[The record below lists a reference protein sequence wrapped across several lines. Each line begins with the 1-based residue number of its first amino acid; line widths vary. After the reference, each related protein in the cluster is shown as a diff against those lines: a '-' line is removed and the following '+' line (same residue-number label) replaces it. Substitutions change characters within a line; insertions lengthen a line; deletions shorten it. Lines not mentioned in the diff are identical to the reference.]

1 VSDIAEEL
9 RSGQFGP
16 VFQGGRFRARGAID
30 WRRLALTLTAV
41 LGVLAFGTVSTVGVL
56 VYLGVQKVDRISIA
70 GLGEVGDQVRIP
82 NGEERNASRGA
93 GIDEVT
99 DVRNVLLVGTDSREG
114 LTDEQ
119 LLRLGTE
126 DEGTNLTDTIM
137 LFQLDPKAD
146 HATVLSF
153 PRDLL
158 VTYCDG
164 SKGRINKAYQTGQD
178 TSFGG
183 PGCLVRTIQDL
194 TTIPIDHYVEV
205 DFAGFIDAVDAV
217 GGVTFYVDEPLT
229 DRYAGLDVDP
239 GCVTFDGAKALGFVR
254 ARHLGDDDF
263 GRIARQQRFLREL
276 VSESTSLDTLT
287 NPARIVS
294 LVNAVAGSIT
304 TDDQLSTGD
313 MVELAYSF
321 RELSNAGLDT
331 RTVPGQP
338 GMWGDAAVVFLD
350 DAESARLF
358 SDFRL
363 GLLGGQPAGQPAA
376 PPVSEP
382 APLTPAEVPALLVL
396 NGAGVKGLASVG
408 SEALTARG
416 FAVSRTDNAPD
427 FGLGRTEVLYAPD
440 RRGEAELVAAAIPGA
455 ALVPAAASSPLTVV
469 LGEDF
474 DPARMPPPP
483 PPPVATPAV
492 ATPDADVAAEG
503 AGSSEPAPEPTY
515 AGATVSAVSC

>member
-1 VSDIAEEL
+1 MSGIAEEL
-9 RSGQFGP
+9 RPGQFGP
-16 VFQGGRFRARGAID
+16 VFQGGRVRVQGRVD

-41 LGVLAFGTVSTVGVL
+41 LGVLSFGTVSTVGVM
-56 VYLGVQKVDRISIA
+56 VYLGVRQMDRISIE
-70 GLGEVGDQVRIP
+70 GLGQVEEQVRIA
-82 NGEERNASRGA
+82 NGDERGASRGA
-93 GIDEVT
+93 GIEEVT

-119 LLRLGTE
+119 LLRLGTD

-137 LFQLDPKAD
+137 LFQLDPEAD

-164 SKGRINKAYQTGQD
+164 TRGRINAAFHTGQE
-178 TSFGG
+178 TPFGG

-194 TTIPIDHYVEV
+194 TSIPIDHYVQV

-217 GGVTFYVDEPLT
+217 GGVTFYVDEPIR
-229 DRYAGLDVDP
+229 DRKAGLDVEP

-254 ARHLGDDDF
+254 ARYNDNDF

-276 VSESTSLDTLT
+276 VSESTSLNTLT

-321 RELSNAGLDT
+321 RELSSDGLDT
-331 RTVPGQP
+331 YTVPGQP
-338 GMWGDAAVVFLD
+338 GMWGGGAEVVFLD
-350 DAESARLF
+350 QAESARLF
-358 SDFRL
+358 SDFRQ
-363 GLLGGQPAGQPAA
+363 GLLAGQTAA
-376 PPVSEP
+376 PATSAP
-382 APLTPAEVPALLVL
+382 APALTPADVPALVVL

-416 FAVSRTDNAPD
+416 FQVSRTDNAPD
-427 FGLGRTEVLYAPD
+427 FGVTRTEVLYTPD

-455 ALVPAAASSPLTVV
+455 ALVPAAAASPLTVV

-483 PPPVATPAV
+483 PSPPPAPP
-492 ATPDADVAAEG
+492 TEAAGPAQDG
-503 AGSSEPAPEPTY
+503 AGSSAEPDPQPTY
-515 AGATVSAVSC
+515 AGASVSAVSC

>member
-9 RSGQFGP
+9 RAGQFGP
-16 VFQGGRFRARGAID
+16 VFQGGRARAQGGVD
-30 WRRLALTLTAV
+30 WRRVTLALTAF

-56 VYLGVQKVDRISIA
+56 LYLGVQRVDQITID
-70 GLGEVGDQVRIP
+70 GLREVGEQVPIP
-82 NGEERNASRGA
+82 NDAQEEREASRGA
-93 GIDEVT
+93 GIDEIT
-99 DVRNVLLVGTDSREG
+99 DVRNVLLVGTDSRQG

-119 LLRLGTE
+119 LLRLGT
-126 DEGTNLTDTIM
+126 DDDGSNLTDTIM
-137 LFQLDPKAD
+137 LFRLDPKAD
-146 HATVLSF
+146 RASVLSF

-164 SKGRINKAYQTGQD
+164 SRGRINATFLNGGD
-178 TSFGG
+178 TPFGG

-194 TTIPIDHYVEV
+194 TGIPIDHYVQV

-217 GGVTFYVDEPLT
+217 GGVTFYVEEPIT
-229 DRYAGLDVDP
+229 DRFAGLDVDA

-254 ARHLGDDDF
+254 ARHTDNDF

-276 VSESTSLDTLT
+276 VAESTSIKTLT

-321 RELSNAGLDT
+321 RELSNDGLDT
-331 RTVPGQP
+331 HTVPGQP
-338 GMWGDAAVVFLD
+338 GLWGDAEVVFLD
-350 DAESARLF
+350 EAESSRLF
-358 SDFRL
+358 ADFRE
-363 GLLGGQPAGQPAA
+363 GLLGEGVPTPTTT
-376 PPVSEP
+376 EP
-382 APLTPAEVPALLVL
+382 APLTPADVPPLVVL
-396 NGAGVKGLASVG
+396 NGAGVKGLAAVG

-416 FAVSRTDNAPD
+416 FAVSRTDNAPE
-427 FGLGRTEVLYAPD
+427 FGVGRTEVLYTPN

-455 ALVPAAASSPLTVV
+455 ALVPAAAASPLTVV

-474 DPARMPPPP
+474 DPARMPPPAP
-483 PPPVATPAV
+483 TPASP
-492 ATPDADVAAEG
+492 AGAPGSEEADVAG
-503 AGSSEPAPEPTY
+503 PTSEPEPQPTY
-515 AGATVSAVSC
+515 AGAAVSAVSC